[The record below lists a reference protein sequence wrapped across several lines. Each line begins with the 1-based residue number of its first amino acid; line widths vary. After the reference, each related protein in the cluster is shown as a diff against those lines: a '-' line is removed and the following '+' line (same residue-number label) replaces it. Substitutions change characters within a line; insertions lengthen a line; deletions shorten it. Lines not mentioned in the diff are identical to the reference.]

1 MIPREEIE
9 RLLAALA
16 SDPNAATVTREGD
29 GTCTVHDHTTGRRY
43 VTSWDQAL
51 RIRAAGAIYFG

>member
-9 RLLAALA
+9 RLLAALT
-16 SDPNAATVTREGD
+16 SDPNAATVTREPD
-29 GTCTVHDHTTGRRY
+29 GTCTVHDNTTGRKY
-43 VTSWDQAL
+43 AASWDQAA